1 MKYNFFSLFEAIK
14 KQYFLLF
21 IVYLF
26 LYFMIFLY
34 MVMLPM
40 DISSFT
46 KLVGIP
52 PYFDGV
58 KILWMLF
65 QISCHVYITY
75 TFFTNDKDH
84 SLEFLL
90 LRESNKKNFL
100 NKFVVIC
107 IFTIIIRSFI
117 FLATYFCYFR
127 DLDFSIPLFFINIM
141 LYLAISI
148 VTSLFALLQAK

>member
-117 FLATYFCYFR
+117 FWLLIFVSFVILIFLYHYF
-127 DLDFSIPLFFINIM
+127 LSILCCI
-141 LYLAISI
+141 
-148 VTSLFALLQAK
+148 

>member
-26 LYFMIFLY
+26 LYFMILLY

-117 FLATYFCYFR
+117 FLATYFCFFR
-127 DLDFSIPLFFINIM
+127 DVCSNG
-141 LYLAISI
+141 I
-148 VTSLFALLQAK
+148 VIFYFHFLTS

>member
-1 MKYNFFSLFEAIK
+1 MKYNFFRLLESIK
-14 KQYFLLF
+14 KRYLFLF
-21 IVYLF
+21 IIYLF

-52 PYFDGV
+52 PYFDGIKV
-58 KILWMLF
+58 LWILF

-75 TFFTNDKDH
+75 TFFMSDKDR

-100 NKFVVIC
+100 NKFAVIC

-117 FLATYFCYFR
+117 FLVTYFCFFYE
-127 DLDFSIPLFFINIM
+127 LIFSLSLFFVNII
-141 LYLAISI
+141 LYLFISI
-148 VTSLFALLQAK
+148 IVSFFTLLGVK

>member
-26 LYFMIFLY
+26 LYFMILLY

-52 PYFDGV
+52 LYFDGV

-75 TFFTNDKDH
+75 TFFTDKDH

-117 FLATYFCYFR
+117 FLATYFCFFR

>member
-1 MKYNFFSLFEAIK
+1 
-14 KQYFLLF
+14 
-21 IVYLF
+21 
-26 LYFMIFLY
+26 MI
-34 MVMLPM
+34 MLPM
-40 DISSFT
+40 DIFSFT

-52 PYFDGV
+52 PSFDGV

-90 LRESNKKNFL
+90 LRESSKKNFL

-107 IFTIIIRSFI
+107 IFTIVIRSFL
-117 FLATYFCYFR
+117 FFATYFCFFR
-127 DLDFSIPLFFINIM
+127 DLIFSIPLFFINII
-141 LYLAISI
+141 LYLVVSI
-148 VTSLFALLQAK
+148 VTSLFSLLQAK

>member
-1 MKYNFFSLFEAIK
+1 MKYNFFRLLESIK

-58 KILWMLF
+58 KVLWMLF
-65 QISCHVYITY
+65 QVSCHVYVTY
-75 TFFTNDKDH
+75 TFFTNDKDR

-100 NKFVVIC
+100 NKFAVIC
-107 IFTIIIRSFI
+107 IFTIVIRSFI
-117 FLATYFCYFR
+117 FLVTYFCFFYEFI
-127 DLDFSIPLFFINIM
+127 FSLSLFFVNII
-141 LYLAISI
+141 LYLFISI
-148 VTSLFALLQAK
+148 IVSFFTLLGVK

>member
-26 LYFMIFLY
+26 LYFMILLY

-46 KLVGIP
+46 KLVGIH

-117 FLATYFCYFR
+117 FLATYFCFFR

>member
-75 TFFTNDKDH
+75 TFFMNDKDH
-84 SLEFLL
+84 SLGFLL
-90 LRESNKKNFL
+90 LRESSKKNFL

-107 IFTIIIRSFI
+107 IFTIIIRSFVFLLHI
-117 FLATYFCYFR
+117 FVFFVNLLFPYHYF
-127 DLDFSIPLFFINIM
+127 LLI
-141 LYLAISI
+141 LYCI
-148 VTSLFALLQAK
+148 

>member
-1 MKYNFFSLFEAIK
+1 
-14 KQYFLLF
+14 
-21 IVYLF
+21 
-26 LYFMIFLY
+26 
-34 MVMLPM
+34 MLPM

-75 TFFTNDKDH
+75 TFFTDKDH

-117 FLATYFCYFR
+117 FLATYFCFFR